1 MYAETKYPNL
11 IRKKSLPFESWG
23 TIFALCSLSKLFYT
37 VDNIFCINNNKS
49 AVKRIIVI
57 LLRIEFVY
65 KTYKHPTNATYILS
79 RDLERN

>member
-1 MYAETKYPNL
+1 MTINRVEGDHP
-11 IRKKSLPFESWG
+11 RKNRAILFVRSEV
-23 TIFALCSLSKLFYT
+23 SLSKLFYT